1 MPSRTVTSGPLPP
14 ACAAPPGP
22 PLNWKPWL
30 IQPYS
35 GGTTTGGCRAGLAL
49 RRPGGRNPL
58 AVHGSKQRK
67 TASSRA
73 ASCGGVSRNRRA
85 KTVSRILLSDEPA
98 GFDLENPHA
107 DDHADAPLIHLADV
121 HEPPI
126 SLRPV
131 DDPTPRGRHGF
142 DAGAG
147 ARLRS
152 RLAAGRH
159 A

>member
-1 MPSRTVTSGPLPP
+1 M
-14 ACAAPPGP
+14 
-22 PLNWKPWL
+22 
-30 IQPYS
+30 I
-35 GGTTTGGCRAGLAL
+35 
-49 RRPGGRNPL
+49 RRPPRSTLFPYTTL
-58 AVHGSKQRK
+58 FRSHGSKQRK

-131 DDPTPRGRHGF
+131 DDPTPRERHGF

-159 A
+159 AGDPDPALAGLGEGPGWHPERRA